1 MSSLPT
7 YNEWASTRRYCIALE
22 RERDRLRDRPREV
35 ALAMLD
41 AMLDAM
47 DTLPPTE
54 AHWQRLR
61 GVFKRARD
69 ALGGGEP

>member
-1 MSSLPT
+1 
-7 YNEWASTRRYCIALE
+7 LE